1 MPGENATT
9 FWARRRRGRGFS
21 RVEFAVLEIDE
32 SNLFDEFV
40 VVAAELLFAN
50 PPERFGNQEETLDFV
65 PQRGHRP
72 FIAVCCVS

>member
-9 FWARRRRGRGFS
+9 FWAWRRWGRRFS
-21 RVEFAVLEIDE
+21 RIEFTILEIDE
-32 SNLFDEFV
+32 GDLFDEFV

-65 PQRGHRP
+65 PQDGHGP